1 MLSKLLREA
10 GREIDEA
17 ARARGVTLRYELE
30 MPGDGPLVPFDHI
43 KLKQAVL
50 NILTNA
56 LEASSEDGQITI
68 GARQIQDKMQVTI
81 RDTGT
86 GIPEGV
92 GQQIFAPFISSKKTG
107 SGLGLAFT
115 QKIVELHNGTI
126 SAHNNRDGGA
136 TFTLAIPLTVPE
148 QKG

>member
-1 MLSKLLREA
+1 M
-10 GREIDEA
+10 
-17 ARARGVTLRYELE
+17 
-30 MPGDGPLVPFDHI
+30 PFDHI
-43 KLKQAVL
+43 KLKQAIL
-50 NILTNA
+50 NLLANA

-68 GARQIQDKMQVTI
+68 GARQVQDQMQVTI

-92 GQQIFAPFISSKKTG
+92 AEQVFAPFVSTKKTG

-115 QKIVELHNGTI
+115 QKIIELHNGTV

-136 TFTLAIPLTVPE
+136 TFTLTIPLTVPE